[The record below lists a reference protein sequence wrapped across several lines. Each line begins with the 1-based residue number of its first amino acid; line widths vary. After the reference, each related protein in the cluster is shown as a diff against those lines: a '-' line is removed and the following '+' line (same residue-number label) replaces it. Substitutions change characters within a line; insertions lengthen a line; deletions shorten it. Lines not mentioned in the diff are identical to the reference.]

1 MTDPRPSLS
10 LSRLIAAPRQRVF
23 AACTQPEWLR
33 QWLAPGD
40 LVVTE
45 IEADARVGGRYRFT
59 MEGGACG
66 PDGRATVA
74 GAYTEIVPQE
84 RVRFTWQ
91 LGDGSPE
98 TLVTFELRDVPGGTE
113 LSIHHQGFPD
123 ALQRDRHQHGWLG
136 CLDKLAHCA
145 PEPLRATP
153 AERSADLGPRGP
165 QVGVS
170 TSGARAAGALGPAPT
185 MANAAPRPR
194 AEG

>member
-1 MTDPRPSLS
+1 MNNSALTVS
-10 LSRLIAAPRQRVF
+10 LSRVIAAPRQRVF

-40 LVVTE
+40 LVVTNV
-45 IEADARVGGRYRFT
+45 EADVRVGGRYRIA

-66 PDGRATVA
+66 PDGCATVA
-74 GAYTEIVPQE
+74 GAYTEVVPPE
-84 RVRFTWQ
+84 RLRFTWQ

-113 LSIHHQGFPD
+113 LSILHQGFPD

-145 PEPLRATP
+145 PESPRATP
-153 AERSADLGPRGP
+153 ASA
-165 QVGVS
+165 
-170 TSGARAAGALGPAPT
+170 TPAPRLP
-185 MANAAPRPR
+185 AQC
-194 AEG
+194 